1 MTDHAGPLR
10 SECPPGTKL
19 WRPPAFVTQ
28 FWHLRSGFG
37 TRFRFARLT
46 KLNSSEREKYET
58 KVVGNGSSYYFV
70 SYFSPLRMFF
80 GLTKTEMDA
89 KTIFPFKSCTKH
101 IKFASKKGS
110 DQLIVYREIQPVS
123 YKRYFR
129 CNNCFLLLVY
139 TINLSLST
147 YLVDPP
153 PMKTFYMKHTLD
165 K

>member
-70 SYFSPLRMFF
+70 SYFSPSEDVFWSNKNGNGRQNH
-80 GLTKTEMDA
+80 
-89 KTIFPFKSCTKH
+89 FP
-101 IKFASKKGS
+101 I
-110 DQLIVYREIQPVS
+110 
-123 YKRYFR
+123 
-129 CNNCFLLLVY
+129 
-139 TINLSLST
+139 
-147 YLVDPP
+147 
-153 PMKTFYMKHTLD
+153 
-165 K
+165 